1 MNSSTFSHQ
10 SNVKKVNKTLK
21 PEVRAKCITQNNSVD
36 KSTELSECMR
46 VSLDEILTE
55 WGLFEAFHV
64 WRPFSASIFIAFWW
78 KLG

>member
-55 WGLFEAFHV
+55 SGVCLKPFMSGALFLQAY
-64 WRPFSASIFIAFWW
+64 S
-78 KLG
+78 